1 MMNIQGLMKQA
12 QIMQKKMQ
20 EEQAKL
26 AEEEVEGASGGGMVK
41 ITLNGRFSMTKIN
54 IDKSL
59 VDPEEI
65 EVLDNEIKVKKYSYI
80 FDEDAL
86 QDMVEK
92 VAEYLLEQDDFY
104 KKLAY
109 ATGQDKGDIKYLLK
123 EAKKSAKDIELDEDM
138 AINIYTKGLF
148 NSIIG
153 FS

>member
-65 EVLDNEIKVKKYSYI
+65 EVL
-80 FDEDAL
+80 EDL
-86 QDMVEK
+86 I
-92 VAEYLLEQDDFY
+92 
-104 KKLAY
+104 LAAY
-109 ATGQDKGDIKYLLK
+109 ND
-123 EAKKSAKDIELDEDM
+123 AKDKVDAKMNESMNSL
-138 AINIYTKGLF
+138 TGGLNLNGLKLPF
-148 NSIIG
+148 
-153 FS
+153 